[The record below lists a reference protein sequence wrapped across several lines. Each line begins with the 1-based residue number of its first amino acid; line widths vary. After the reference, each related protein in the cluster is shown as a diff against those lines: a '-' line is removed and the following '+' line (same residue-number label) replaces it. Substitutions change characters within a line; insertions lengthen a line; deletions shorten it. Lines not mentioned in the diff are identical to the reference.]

1 MLIGTVVGNVW
12 ATRKDPTLV
21 GVRFLVVQP
30 FTLDGKP
37 SAETI
42 VAVDPL
48 GAGIGE
54 RVLVVFGRAARH
66 AIGKGHDVG
75 FQCAV
80 SAIVDKM
87 ELEDGR
93 MIGQV
98 AAQDEPAPAPQG
110 LNERNDMQRNDQNPE
125 MRDDVALEVCIGLLE
140 LCSVARG
147 VEVADAVL
155 KEAKRRDAASP
166 RPCSPAST

>member
-12 ATRKDPTLV
+12 ATKKDPTLS
-21 GVRFLVVQP
+21 GLRFLVIQP
-30 FTLDGKP
+30 FTLDGNA

-75 FQCAV
+75 FQTAV
-80 SAIVDKM
+80 SAIIDKM

-93 MIGQV
+93 MIGPT
-98 AAQDEPAPAPQG
+98 AAEDRE
-110 LNERNDMQRNDQNPE
+110 
-125 MRDDVALEVCIGLLE
+125 
-140 LCSVARG
+140 AR
-147 VEVADAVL
+147 
-155 KEAKRRDAASP
+155 
-166 RPCSPAST
+166 

>member
-12 ATRKDPTLV
+12 ATKKDPTLS
-21 GVRFLVVQP
+21 GLRFLVIQP
-30 FTLDGKP
+30 FTLDGKG

-75 FQCAV
+75 FQTAV
-80 SAIVDKM
+80 SAIIDKM

-93 MIGQV
+93 IIGPTAV
-98 AAQDEPAPAPQG
+98 E
-110 LNERNDMQRNDQNPE
+110 
-125 MRDDVALEVCIGLLE
+125 DVA
-140 LCSVARG
+140 R
-147 VEVADAVL
+147 
-155 KEAKRRDAASP
+155 
-166 RPCSPAST
+166 